1 MFLAEGT
8 SCAKTLR
15 KDGPWCFSFTICQ
28 MGIREPDLLLSVGTS
43 AQYFVI
49 IYKGK
54 DYVYIHIYIYIQIK
68 IRRQSL

>member
-1 MFLAEGT
+1 
-8 SCAKTLR
+8 
-15 KDGPWCFSFTICQ
+15 
-28 MGIREPDLLLSVGTS
+28 MGIREPDLLYIMGNS

-54 DYVYIHIYIYIQIK
+54 DYVYIYIYIYIYIQIK